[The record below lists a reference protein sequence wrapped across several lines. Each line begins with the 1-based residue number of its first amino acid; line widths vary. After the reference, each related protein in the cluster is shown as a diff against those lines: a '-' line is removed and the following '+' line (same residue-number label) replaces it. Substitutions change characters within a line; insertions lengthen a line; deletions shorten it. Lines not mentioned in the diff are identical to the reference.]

1 MERIILKSIDFLQES
16 TIIEVLSLYSKVHFQ
31 TSKYFSMTQN
41 SRSKFNFPIF
51 QRIKDEQRGKI
62 ILCHNFMSYF
72 YIKPLKQAHHHH
84 NNNNESSSSSS
95 SWWWWTGE
103 AQ

>member
-1 MERIILKSIDFLQES
+1 MLRVITYKFVTYQISSSCFHVHTTLLYLLEYKKYTMERIILNSIDFLQES

-51 QRIKDEQRGKI
+51 QRIKDE
-62 ILCHNFMSYF
+62 
-72 YIKPLKQAHHHH
+72 
-84 NNNNESSSSSS
+84 
-95 SWWWWTGE
+95 
-103 AQ
+103 

>member
-41 SRSKFNFPIF
+41 SRSKFNFPI
-51 QRIKDEQRGKI
+51 IT
-62 ILCHNFMSYF
+62 
-72 YIKPLKQAHHHH
+72 YIELR
-84 NNNNESSSSSS
+84 ESAEPRELFPK
-95 SWWWWTGE
+95 TP
-103 AQ
+103 

>member
-1 MERIILKSIDFLQES
+1 MERIILRSIDFLQES

-51 QRIKDEQRGKI
+51 QRIKDE
-62 ILCHNFMSYF
+62 
-72 YIKPLKQAHHHH
+72 
-84 NNNNESSSSSS
+84 
-95 SWWWWTGE
+95 
-103 AQ
+103 